1 MYHRPFNSIRQQLTH
16 VKDKTEK
23 LKKCGVEYY
32 VKCEQCEND
41 YIGETGHSLDI
52 RLKEHIAKS
61 NSAIYEH
68 CIHTGPKI
76 DPQNTK
82 ILTSEDSNIKR
93 RVKEAINMK
102 QRRQSLNR
110 DESLEISSVYN
121 YFLVSR
127 DHTKPRDSLH

>member
-41 YIGETGHSLDI
+41 YSGKTGHSLDI

-61 NSAIYEH
+61 NSAIY
-68 CIHTGPKI
+68 
-76 DPQNTK
+76 
-82 ILTSEDSNIKR
+82 
-93 RVKEAINMK
+93 
-102 QRRQSLNR
+102 
-110 DESLEISSVYN
+110 
-121 YFLVSR
+121 
-127 DHTKPRDSLH
+127 